1 MDVLGDYHQL
11 VQIFLNLLS
20 NSRDASP
27 LSSQVTIIAK
37 RDSQNIRVTVNDSG
51 TGIDQGLQS
60 QLYEPFVTTKE
71 PGQGTGLGLWIV
83 FKLIKGLGADISI
96 SSPAEN
102 STCGTTVALNFKAY
116 TSDAVE
122 DVS

>member
-1 MDVLGDYHQL
+1 M
-11 VQIFLNLLS
+11 
-20 NSRDASP
+20 
-27 LSSQVTIIAK
+27 TILAE

-51 TGIDQGLQS
+51 AGIDQELQS
-60 QLYEPFVTTKE
+60 RLYEPFVTNKE

-83 FKLIKGLGADISI
+83 FKLVKDLGANISI

-122 DVS
+122 DAL